1 MNKKN
6 RILIVDDEEKIRII
20 LRMLLEKEGYE
31 VIDADSG
38 NEAIK
43 ICGKNQFDVVLL
55 DMNMPLLNGL
65 ETMQKLKVLQ
75 KHAQY
80 VFITAHGT
88 IKHAVQAMKDGA
100 YNFVSKPF
108 DNNEILAILNGAVRV
123 VELNR
128 KLSALESQIY
138 EDDPF
143 REIIGSSKAIK
154 DTCNL
159 AEKVANTELS
169 VLVQGSSGVGKELIV
184 RAIHRISSRRNRK
197 FIAVN
202 CAAIPKDLF
211 ESEFFGHEKGAFTG
225 AITNHNGKFI
235 EADGGTLFLDEI
247 GEMPLE
253 FQAKLLRVLENGEVY
268 KIGTSDPQHVD
279 VRVISAT
286 NKSLKDKVKSGDFR
300 EDLYYRLNNFELVVP
315 DLKDRREDIPEL
327 ARYLLK
333 KKYPEKSINDDT
345 LKKMMLFDWPGN
357 IRQLKSEINRAAVLS
372 DDVINPETFSF
383 SVKPELECVI
393 DLSGEI
399 DLEAV
404 LNDIRGK
411 YITQAILKAKGN
423 KKRAAELL
431 GLSYRV
437 FNYQYEKLSKNE

>member
-300 EDLYYRLNNFELVVP
+300 EDLY
-315 DLKDRREDIPEL
+315 
-327 ARYLLK
+327 
-333 KKYPEKSINDDT
+333 
-345 LKKMMLFDWPGN
+345 
-357 IRQLKSEINRAAVLS
+357 
-372 DDVINPETFSF
+372 
-383 SVKPELECVI
+383 
-393 DLSGEI
+393 
-399 DLEAV
+399 
-404 LNDIRGK
+404 
-411 YITQAILKAKGN
+411 
-423 KKRAAELL
+423 
-431 GLSYRV
+431 
-437 FNYQYEKLSKNE
+437 